1 MMSALANKTVLVTG
15 ATGFIGGRLA
25 ERLVV
30 EHGARVRAL
39 VRNFGRAARLAR
51 YPIELVNVSNP
62 SGLPSGPPDW
72 ISLDGMRKMLH
83 LDVKFGEP
91 GDSADIG
98 AEMGKRVYVRFSHGY
113 EPLAYRFYREL
124 RLLMLRRFDV

>member
-1 MMSALANKTVLVTG
+1 MTPTA
-15 ATGFIGGRLA
+15 
-25 ERLVV
+25 VV
-30 EHGARVRAL
+30 VIPEDAADLVRARTQQVEL
-39 VRNFGRAARLAR
+39 RIASETGKS
-51 YPIELVNVSNP
+51 YPASVLREVPHIDDR
-62 SGLPSGPPDW
+62 LPSLALSTLGGGDIVTDPRDPKN
-72 ISLDGMRKMLH
+72 IKTLTKMLH